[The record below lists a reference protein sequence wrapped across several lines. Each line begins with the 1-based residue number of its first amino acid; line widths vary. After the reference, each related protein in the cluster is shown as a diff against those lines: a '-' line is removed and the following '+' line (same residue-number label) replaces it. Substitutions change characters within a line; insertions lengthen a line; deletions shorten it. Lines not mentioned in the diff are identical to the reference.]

1 MDYNFKEICAALKK
15 VNIKLGDNVLCH
27 SNLGFFGKP
36 SKIKNSNELCKIFFE
51 AFKNSLGSEGTLI
64 VPTFTYSFFNKK
76 KFDIRIPS
84 KMGIFSEYVR
94 NLNDSLRSKDP
105 NFSISANGPLSEFF
119 TDIKTKNTYGK
130 NSFFDKF
137 HKINGKIL
145 DFNFLGSTIIHYYER
160 NLNVP
165 YRYDKKF
172 FGYVNKEKSTWI
184 VYSRYLKKEFIHDPV
199 KITNILRKKN
209 YFLRS
214 KLGKGEM
221 TCVTSNKFY
230 NTIKSEIKNNQ
241 YLLTEKSLNK

>member
-1 MDYNFKEICAALKK
+1 MDYNSKEVCAALKK
-15 VNIKLGDNVLCH
+15 VNIKSGDIVLCH

-36 SKIKNSNELCKIFFE
+36 SKIKTSQELCKMFFK
-51 AFKNSLGSEGTLI
+51 AIKDNIGSEGTLI
-64 VPTFTYSFFNKK
+64 VPTFTYSFFDKK
-76 KFDIRIPS
+76 KFDTNIPS

-94 NLNDSLRSKDP
+94 TLKESSRSEDP
-105 NFSISANGPLSEFF
+105 NFSISANGFLSEFF
-119 TDIKTKNTYGK
+119 TNIKTKNTYGK

-137 HKINGKIL
+137 HKVNGKIL

-172 FGYVNKEKSTWI
+172 SGYVRKEKSTWV

-199 KITNILRKKN
+199 KITNILRKKK

-221 TCVTSNKFY
+221 TCITSNKFY
-230 NTIKSEIKNNQ
+230 NTIKSEIKRNQ
-241 YLLTEKSLNK
+241 YLLTENILNK